1 MKKVLSILAGTLL
14 AVSAYSQ
21 AFWEYTS
28 YAGAF
33 APSPA
38 NRWTDTWTN
47 WDPQNTAYGSTT
59 VNVTGNIT
67 TNTTWT
73 ASNVYYLNNQFI
85 YVDSLVTLTIE
96 PGTVIRCAGNAALIV
111 GRGAKIMAMGTAAQ
125 PIVFTSNAPV
135 GSRDYGDWGGIVF
148 CGAARNNIPTSPNA
162 LAEGG
167 IGSLATMRGVHG
179 GTNDADSSGVFQY
192 VRIEYAG
199 IALGGAN
206 SELNGLSLYSV
217 GAKTVIDHV
226 QVSFNGDDSYEW
238 FGGNVDCKNLVAFH
252 GWDDDFDS
260 DNGYSGRVQFAYS
273 VRDSRYADQSSSNGF
288 ESDNDANGT
297 TRSPKTKAQFS
308 NVTIIGP
315 NWTGNPDTTNS
326 LYRRALHLRRNT
338 GISVYN
344 SIFTG
349 YPSSGGGLY
358 LDARKTTANY
368 CGDTLQFCGNLLV
381 QMAPTRYYRLASNT
395 DTLCITGTSSLVA
408 LADADNNDT
417 ILTTTLLL
425 LGATYGNSLT
435 DYDARPQAL
444 SPALNHSCWAWNTSF
459 VGVEQSDPLYGLT
472 LYPNP
477 AEGFT
482 TLSFDAKNDG
492 DLSIS
497 IIDMNGRLIRTI
509 NNMQYAGGSNTFPI
523 DIQGISAGV
532 YVVNI
537 NMGTTINTQ
546 KLIVR

>member
-1 MKKVLSILAGTLL
+1 MKKVLFILSVTLF
-14 AVSAYSQ
+14 AVTGYSQ
-21 AFWEYTS
+21 AFWEYTT

-47 WDPQNTAYGSTT
+47 WDPQNEVYPSTT

-67 TNTTWT
+67 TNTTWS
-73 ASNVYYLNNQFI
+73 ASNVYYINNQFI
-85 YVDSLVTLTIE
+85 YIDSTVTLTIE
-96 PGTVIRCAGNAALIV
+96 PGTVIRSSGNAALIV
-111 GRGAKIMAMGTAAQ
+111 GRGAKIMAMGTAAD

-179 GTNDADSSGVFQY
+179 GTNDADNSGVFQY

-199 IALGGAN
+199 IPLGGAN

-217 GAKTVIDHV
+217 GSGTTIDHV
-226 QVSFNGDDSYEW
+226 QVSYSGDDSFEW
-238 FGGNVDCKNLVAFH
+238 FGGAVDCKNLVAFH
-252 GWDDDFDS
+252 GWDDDFDT
-260 DNGYSGRVQFAYS
+260 DNGYSGRVQFGYS
-273 VRDSRYADQSSSNGF
+273 IRDSRYADQSSSNGF
-288 ESDNDANGT
+288 ESDNDANGST
-297 TRSPKTKAQFS
+297 NSPKTKAQFS

-315 NWTGNPDTTNS
+315 NWTGNPDTTNA

-417 ILTTTLLL
+417 VLTTTLLL
-425 LGATYGNSLT
+425 LGPTYGNSLT
-435 DYDARPQAL
+435 DYDARPQVG

-459 VGVEQSDPLYGLT
+459 VGIEEDAELFGLT
-472 LYPNP
+472 IYPNP

-482 TLSFDAKNDG
+482 NLAFEAKEEGN
-492 DLSIS
+492 LNIS
-497 IIDMNGRLIRTI
+497 IVDLNGKVVKNITNI
-509 NNMQYAGGSNTFPI
+509 QYQSGNNMFPL
-523 DIQGISAGV
+523 DVQNISTGV

-537 NMGTTINTQ
+537 TMNNTVKTH
-546 KLIVR
+546 KLIIK